1 MLSGEKEDKTETPQ
15 GEQVPESSKAKP
27 EETPAST
34 KTVKTEVKSTAPEQK
49 SKAKEV
55 KSKAEDIKE
64 DVKSKAEDVKS
75 KTEDVSSDVKSK
87 AEKVSDD
94 VKSKADEI
102 SQDAKSKV
110 EDISADV
117 KSKVEDVKSKAKD
130 ISEDAK
136 SKASK
141 TDEKIEKSEESKT
154 DRSGKMTLLEGR
166 EKEVITR
173 ENIDPDFKNEVMD
186 AGAESVALCFQCGTC
201 TGACPSGRRTPYR
214 IRNVVRKSV
223 MGLKEE
229 VIADDTIWM
238 CTTCYE
244 CQERCPRGIKIV
256 DVVKTVRNFAAQAGY
271 MAPAHKMTGSFVI
284 KTGHGVPINDATMAL
299 RKSVGL
305 DELPPTTHQFPEAL
319 DEVQKIVKATGFDN
333 LIGWNWDKA
342 ELE

>member
-1 MLSGEKEDKTETPQ
+1 MKTLKRLKNILSGEEEKEEEKTETPE
-15 GEQVPESSKAKP
+15 GETSTQSKTETSKDVKEGKQEKSSK
-27 EETPAST
+27 
-34 KTVKTEVKSTAPEQK
+34 KTVKSEAKDIVKDI
-49 SKAKEV
+49 
-55 KSKAEDIKE
+55 KSKAEEIAE
-64 DVKSKAEDVKS
+64 DVKSKASNTEKKEEKPE
-75 KTEDVSSDVKSK
+75 KT
-87 AEKVSDD
+87 
-94 VKSKADEI
+94 
-102 SQDAKSKV
+102 
-110 EDISADV
+110 
-117 KSKVEDVKSKAKD
+117 
-130 ISEDAK
+130 
-136 SKASK
+136 
-141 TDEKIEKSEESKT
+141 KT

-166 EKEVITR
+166 EEEVITR
-173 ENIDPDFKNEVMD
+173 KNIDEDFKQEIMD

-229 VIADDTIWM
+229 VISDDTIWM

-305 DELPPTTHQFPEAL
+305 GELPPTTHQFPEAL
-319 DEVQKIVKATGFDN
+319 DEVQKIFKATGFDN
-333 LIGWNWDKA
+333 LIGWNWEKG

>member
-1 MLSGEKEDKTETPQ
+1 MKTLKRLKNILSGEKEDKTETPQ
-15 GEQVPESSKAKP
+15 GEAVPESSKAKT
-27 EETPAST
+27 EETPEST
-34 KTVKTEVKSTAPEQK
+34 KTVKTEVKDTAPEQK
-49 SKAKEV
+49 PKAEEV
-55 KSKAEDIKE
+55 KSKAKDIAEDA
-64 DVKSKAEDVKS
+64 KSKAEEVKS
-75 KTEDVSSDVKSK
+75 KTKDISSDVKSK
-87 AEKVSDD
+87 AEKVS
-94 VKSKADEI
+94 E
-102 SQDAKSKV
+102 
-110 EDISADV
+110 DV

-141 TDEKIEKSEESKT
+141 PDKKVEKSEESKT

-214 IRNVVRKSV
+214 IRNVVRKAV

-305 DELPPTTHQFPEAL
+305 GELPPTTHQFPEAL
-319 DEVQKIVKATGFDN
+319 EEVQKIVKATGFDN

>member
-1 MLSGEKEDKTETPQ
+1 MKTLKRLKNMLSGEKEDTTETPK
-15 GEQVPESSKAKP
+15 GEAVPESSKATP
-27 EETPAST
+27 EETPVST
-34 KTVKTEVKSTAPEQK
+34 KTVKTEVKSTAPEK
-49 SKAKEV
+49 SEATEV

-64 DVKSKAEDVKS
+64 DIKSKADEIKS
-75 KTEDVSSDVKSK
+75 KTEDVSSDV
-87 AEKVSDD
+87 
-94 VKSKADEI
+94 
-102 SQDAKSKV
+102 KSKV

-136 SKASK
+136 SKASI
-141 TDEKIEKSEESKT
+141 TDKKIEKSEESKT

-173 ENIDPDFKNEVMD
+173 KNIDPDFKNEVMD

-305 DELPPTTHQFPEAL
+305 NELPPTTHQFPEAL
-319 DEVQKIVKATGFDN
+319 DEIQKIVKATGFDN

>member
-1 MLSGEKEDKTETPQ
+1 MKTLKRLKNILSGEENKEKEKTETPE
-15 GEQVPESSKAKP
+15 GETVTEAKTSTDKK
-27 EETPAST
+27 EETSKDND
-34 KTVKTEVKSTAPEQK
+34 KTIKSE
-49 SKAKEV
+49 AKDI
-55 KSKAEDIKE
+55 AEN
-64 DVKSKAEDVKS
+64 
-75 KTEDVSSDVKSK
+75 
-87 AEKVSDD
+87 
-94 VKSKADEI
+94 
-102 SQDAKSKV
+102 
-110 EDISADV
+110 
-117 KSKVEDVKSKAKD
+117 VKSKAKD
-130 ISEDAK
+130 IK
-136 SKASK
+136 SKAKDVAKDVGSKVSK
-141 TDEKIEKSEESKT
+141 TEKKDVKPEKSKT

-166 EKEVITR
+166 EEEVITR
-173 ENIDPDFKNEVMD
+173 KNIDEDFKQEIMD

-229 VIADDTIWM
+229 VISDDTIWM
-238 CTTCYE
+238 CATCYE

-305 DELPPTTHQFPEAL
+305 EELPPTTHQFPGAL
-319 DEVQKIVKATGFDN
+319 EEVQKIFKATGFDK
-333 LIGWNWDKA
+333 LIGWNWEKG

>member
-1 MLSGEKEDKTETPQ
+1 
-15 GEQVPESSKAKP
+15 
-27 EETPAST
+27 
-34 KTVKTEVKSTAPEQK
+34 
-49 SKAKEV
+49 
-55 KSKAEDIKE
+55 
-64 DVKSKAEDVKS
+64 
-75 KTEDVSSDVKSK
+75 
-87 AEKVSDD
+87 
-94 VKSKADEI
+94 
-102 SQDAKSKV
+102 
-110 EDISADV
+110 
-117 KSKVEDVKSKAKD
+117 
-130 ISEDAK
+130 
-136 SKASK
+136 
-141 TDEKIEKSEESKT
+141 
-154 DRSGKMTLLEGR
+154 MTLLDGR
-166 EKEVITR
+166 EKEVITD

-305 DELPPTTHQFPEAL
+305 GELPPTTHQFPEAL
-319 DEVQKIVKATGFDN
+319 EEVQKIMKATGFDN
-333 LIGWNWDKA
+333 LIGWNWEKS

>member
-1 MLSGEKEDKTETPQ
+1 MKTLKRLKNILSGEEEKEEEKTETPEGDTSTQ
-15 GEQVPESSKAKP
+15 SKTETSKEGKQKKSSK
-27 EETPAST
+27 
-34 KTVKTEVKSTAPEQK
+34 KTVKSE
-49 SKAKEV
+49 AKDIANEV
-55 KSKAEDIKE
+55 KSKAEDIKSKAEDIAE
-64 DVKSKAEDVKS
+64 DVKSKAS
-75 KTEDVSSDVKSK
+75 KTEKK
-87 AEKVSDD
+87 EEKP
-94 VKSKADEI
+94 E
-102 SQDAKSKV
+102 
-110 EDISADV
+110 
-117 KSKVEDVKSKAKD
+117 
-130 ISEDAK
+130 
-136 SKASK
+136 K
-141 TDEKIEKSEESKT
+141 TKT
-154 DRSGKMTLLEGR
+154 DRSGKMTLLDGR
-166 EKEVITR
+166 EEEVITR
-173 ENIDPDFKNEVMD
+173 KNIDEDFKQEIMD

-229 VIADDTIWM
+229 VISDDTIWM

-305 DELPPTTHQFPEAL
+305 GELPPTTHQFPEAL
-319 DEVQKIVKATGFDN
+319 DEVQKIFKATGFDN
-333 LIGWNWDKA
+333 LIGWNWEKG

>member
-1 MLSGEKEDKTETPQ
+1 MKTLKRLKNIISGEKEDKTDTPQ
-15 GEQVPESSKAKP
+15 GDAVPESSNAKV

-34 KTVKTEVKSTAPEQK
+34 KTVKTEVKDAAP
-49 SKAKEV
+49 KA
-55 KSKAEDIKE
+55 
-64 DVKSKAEDVKS
+64 KSKAEDVKS
-75 KTEDVSSDVKSK
+75 K
-87 AEKVSDD
+87 A
-94 VKSKADEI
+94 
-102 SQDAKSKV
+102 
-110 EDISADV
+110 EDISKDV
-117 KSKVEDVKSKAKD
+117 KSKVEDVKSKT
-130 ISEDAK
+130 
-136 SKASK
+136 SK
-141 TDEKIEKSEESKT
+141 TDKNKEKSEESKT
-154 DRSGKMTLLEGR
+154 DRSGKMTLLNGR

-173 ENIDPDFKNEVMD
+173 ENIDPDFKKEVMD

-229 VIADDTIWM
+229 VIADDSIWM

-305 DELPPTTHQFPEAL
+305 DELPPTTHQFPGAL
-319 DEVQKIVKATGFDN
+319 EEVQKIVKATGFDN
-333 LIGWNWDKA
+333 LIGWNWDKS

>member
-1 MLSGEKEDKTETPQ
+1 MKTLKRLKNILSGEKEDKTETPQ
-15 GEQVPESSKAKP
+15 GESVQDTSAEAKKAEAEKTPKSTEAVKSEAKNSKA
-27 EETPAST
+27 EDI
-34 KTVKTEVKSTAPEQK
+34 K

-55 KSKAEDIKE
+55 A
-64 DVKSKAEDVKS
+64 
-75 KTEDVSSDVKSK
+75 
-87 AEKVSDD
+87 
-94 VKSKADEI
+94 
-102 SQDAKSKV
+102 
-110 EDISADV
+110 
-117 KSKVEDVKSKAKD
+117 EDVKSKAKD
-130 ISEDAK
+130 ISEDVK

-141 TDEKIEKSEESKT
+141 TDKKEEKPDKSKT
-154 DRSGKMTLLEGR
+154 DRSGKMTLLDGR
-166 EKEVITR
+166 EKEVITD
-173 ENIDPDFKNEVMD
+173 ENIDPDFKNEVME

-256 DVVKTVRNFAAQAGY
+256 EVVKTVRNFAAQAGY

-305 DELPPTTHQFPEAL
+305 GELPPTTHQFPEAL
-319 DEVQKIVKATGFDN
+319 EEVQKIFKATGFDN
-333 LIGWNWDKA
+333 LIGWNWEKG